1 VAPATVLVAAG
12 PVVMTRK
19 SIPKTRSRRRAQKS
33 WALGD
38 DSLVSPPEPDAVKD
52 AAEIK
57 GILVRTPIATW
68 RQLKHICAD
77 HDKSLQDLL
86 LEAMEHVIKIYGPR

>member
-1 VAPATVLVAAG
+1 MA
-12 PVVMTRK
+12 RK
-19 SIPKTRSRRRAQKS
+19 PNPNTKSRRRAPKS
-33 WALGD
+33 WGLDAEP
-38 DSLVSPPEPDAVKD
+38 SRSPPVLDAVKE
-52 AAEIK
+52 ASEIK

-86 LEAMEHVIKIYGPR
+86 LEAMEHVIKTYGRR

>member
-1 VAPATVLVAAG
+1 
-12 PVVMTRK
+12 MMRK
-19 SIPKTRSRRRAQKS
+19 PTPRKTSQRRSSKS
-33 WALGD
+33 WALD
-38 DSLVSPPEPDAVKD
+38 TVPSPAPPALDAVKD

-77 HDKSLQDLL
+77 HDKSLQELM
-86 LEAMEHVIKIYGPR
+86 LEAIEHVVKIYGRR